1 MELKQDETGKAIV
14 PVLSCVLK
22 QLCDRNDRL
31 PVNGKTISKFHA
43 LRPPAITIADYLHRI
58 AKYALCSGECFVLAL
73 VYIDRIIQQNPTFV
87 VNSLNIHRLLI
98 TSVMLAAKFFDD
110 QYFNNAYYS
119 KVGGVPSIE
128 MNSLEVEFLFMTNFS
143 LFVTTETYKQYYQ
156 ELWNHAN
163 SNSACG
169 CSASRVPLLTLAFEQ
184 EERERRKRVKLIKQ
198 RSKAEELG
206 LEKLSSVGPPASA
219 PEGEPMQDSPP
230 LRPQISREQQQF
242 QQLQLQQQLQQQQPP
257 PQYHMQQQ
265 NYQHPLYQQPQPHQ
279 LHRPIS
285 KSKSSG
291 QQPRV
296 VRSGHTPVAMVTG
309 SPPVGVT

>member
-31 PVNGKTISKFHA
+31 PVNGKTVSKFHA
-43 LRPPAITIADYLHRI
+43 QRPPAISISDYLLRI

-110 QYFNNAYYS
+110 QYFNNAYYA
-119 KVGGVPSIE
+119 KVGGVPANE
-128 MNSLEVEFLFMTNFS
+128 MNSLEVEFLFMTNFN

-169 CSASRVPLLTLAFEQ
+169 CSASKVPPLVLSFER
-184 EERERRKRVKLIKQ
+184 EERERRKRIKLLKQMRAKASEEDIEGGDAPADEDAPSATVLIGEPDAMIDSPVSRSQAVPGQNGQRQPLARPRPDREREQWEREQRALSSSGEGGGGGSLSQ
-198 RSKAEELG
+198 RSG
-206 LEKLSSVGPPASA
+206 
-219 PEGEPMQDSPP
+219 
-230 LRPQISREQQQF
+230 RR
-242 QQLQLQQQLQQQQPP
+242 
-257 PQYHMQQQ
+257 
-265 NYQHPLYQQPQPHQ
+265 PHQ
-279 LHRPIS
+279 M
-285 KSKSSG
+285 G
-291 QQPRV
+291 QGP
-296 VRSGHTPVAMVTG
+296 GMVTG
-309 SPPVGVT
+309 HSPPVGVN